1 MTNEVSADAL
11 LPITLTLDMT
21 RLAEHMYPNTSW
33 NGDPDV
39 EPPEP
44 FDNAATAV
52 TQMMVHQLMPKI
64 EREVTKMV
72 TEQLKEQ
79 AEIMVADVIAKT
91 LEEGIQKTN
100 TFGEATGQRTTLREM
115 VVSSAKDTLERKVDY
130 RGQPSNGYGSR
141 ESITWIQYLINSSVQ
156 EAMREHISGVVESA
170 TLEVKEKIQAA
181 SAKAIS
187 DQIVKSLR

>member
-1 MTNEVSADAL
+1 MTNETSADAL
-11 LPITLTLDMT
+11 FPVTLTLDMT
-21 RLAEHMYPNTSW
+21 RLAEHMYPNRDW

-44 FDNAATAV
+44 FDNAAMAV
-52 TQMMVHQLMPKI
+52 TQMMVHQLTPKI

-72 TEQLKEQ
+72 TEQFKEQ
-79 AEIMVADVIAKT
+79 AETMVADVIAKT

-130 RGQPSNGYGSR
+130 RGQRSNGYGSR
-141 ESITWIQYLINSSVQ
+141 DDITWIQYLINSSVQ
-156 EAMREHISGVVESA
+156 EAMREHISGVVEAA